1 MKPTEGKIGTMRK
14 VFAATAL
21 LAATFSLSVTPI
33 ARDAENWNPA
43 LAAAYLDARQEAWF
57 AWPRAA
63 SPDGP
68 CMSCHTGMPYLLA
81 RPALRKLLH
90 ESAPTKYETGLR
102 HRLDAR
108 AGVEPVDALQRTN
121 TIFEAMFVTDADT
134 QRKAFDQLWTLQ
146 KTDGPLKGAWQWF
159 AADLDPWETPLQV
172 PYGAALGALAI
183 GSAPASIRNTPAAQ
197 AGIRS
202 LVAYL
207 NDGLP
212 SRPLHA
218 RLAMLWASTKLPQVM
233 DDDVRKAT
241 IDEILAKQ
249 QPDGGWTLES
259 LGPWTEHP
267 AAPPSLTPAASHPY
281 ATALTAYVL
290 GIAGGKRA
298 RTQTDRALV
307 WLRQHQDRQTGAWPA
322 VSMNKTYPAGSME
335 EKFLQD
341 AATAF
346 AVLALTS

>member
-1 MKPTEGKIGTMRK
+1 MRK
-14 VFAATAL
+14 LFAAPLLLVATSTLAVTAL
-21 LAATFSLSVTPI
+21 AP
-33 ARDAENWNPA
+33 RAEKWDPA
-43 LAAAYLDARQEAWF
+43 LAARYLDARQEAWF

-68 CMSCHTGMPYLLA
+68 CISCHTGMPYLLA

-90 ESAPTKYETGLR
+90 ESAPTMYETGLR
-102 HRLDAR
+102 HRLDLR
-108 AGVEPVDALQRTN
+108 AGKEQVDGLQRTN
-121 TIFEAMFVTDADT
+121 TIFEAMFVTDENK
-134 QRKAFDQLWTLQ
+134 QRQAFEQLWALQ

-183 GSAPASIRNTPAAQ
+183 GSAPASIRETPDAQ
-197 AGIRS
+197 ARIRS

-207 NDGLP
+207 NDDLAN
-212 SRPLHA
+212 RPLHA

-233 DDDVRKAT
+233 DESTRRAT
-241 IDEILAKQ
+241 IDEILGKQ
-249 QPDGGWTLES
+249 QADGGWTLES
-259 LGPWTEHP
+259 LGPWTDHP
-267 AAPPSLTPAASHPY
+267 AAPPSLTPGASHPY

-290 GIAGGKRA
+290 KLAGGRA
-298 RTQTDRALV
+298 ARKQTERALD
-307 WLRQHQDRQTGAWPA
+307 WLRQHQDHQTGAWPA
-322 VSMNKTYPAGSME
+322 VSMNKKYPAGSME

>member
-1 MKPTEGKIGTMRK
+1 MRK
-14 VFAATAL
+14 L
-21 LAATFSLSVTPI
+21 LAAAVLLVAGFTFAVTTL
-33 ARDAENWNPA
+33 ARSSENWDPA
-43 LAAAYLDARQEAWF
+43 LAARYLDARQEAWF

-68 CMSCHTGMPYLLA
+68 CISCHTGLPYLLA

-90 ESAPTKYETGLR
+90 ENAPTMYETGLR
-102 HRLDAR
+102 HRLDLR
-108 AGVEPVDALQRTN
+108 AGKEPVDGLQRTN
-121 TIFEAMFVTDADT
+121 TIFEAMFVTDESK
-134 QRKAFDQLWTLQ
+134 QRQAFEQLWALQ

-183 GSAPASIRNTPAAQ
+183 GSAPASIRETPDAQ
-197 AGIRS
+197 ARIRS
-202 LVAYL
+202 LVEYL
-207 NDGLP
+207 NSDLAN
-212 SRPLHA
+212 RPLHA
-218 RLAMLWASTKLPQVM
+218 RIAMLWASTKLRQVM
-233 DDDVRKAT
+233 DEHARTAT

-249 QPDGGWTLES
+249 QADGGWTLES
-259 LGPWTEHP
+259 LGPWTDHP
-267 AAPPSLTPAASHPY
+267 AAPPSLTPGASHPY

-290 GIAGGKRA
+290 KLAAGRRA
-298 RTQTDRALV
+298 RTGTERALD
-307 WLRQHQDRQTGAWPA
+307 WLRKHQDRRTGAWPA
-322 VSMNKTYPAGSME
+322 VSMNKKYPAGSME

>member
-1 MKPTEGKIGTMRK
+1 MWSMRK
-14 VFAATAL
+14 VVLAAL
-21 LAATFSLSVTPI
+21 LLATVFTLAVTGL
-33 ARDAENWNPA
+33 AKSGENWDPA
-43 LAAAYLDARQEAWF
+43 LAARYLDARQEAWF

-68 CMSCHTGMPYLLA
+68 CISCHTGMPYLLA

-90 ESAPTKYETGLR
+90 ESAPTMYETGLR

-108 AGVEPVDALQRTN
+108 AGKEPVDGLQRTN
-121 TIFEAMFVTDADT
+121 TIFEAMFVTDET
-134 QRKAFDQLWTLQ
+134 KQREAFEQLWALQ

-183 GSAPASIRNTPAAQ
+183 GSAPASIRDAADAQ
-197 AGIRS
+197 ARIRA
-202 LVAYL
+202 LVEYL
-207 NDGLP
+207 NDDLP
-212 SRPLHA
+212 HRPLHA

-233 DDDVRKAT
+233 DERARRAT

-249 QPDGGWTLES
+249 QADGGWTLES
-259 LGPWTEHP
+259 LGPWTDHP
-267 AAPPSLTPAASHPY
+267 AAPASLTPGASHPY

-290 GIAGGKRA
+290 KLAAGKHARA
-298 RTQTDRALV
+298 ETNRALD
-307 WLRQHQDRQTGAWPA
+307 WLRKHQDRRTGAWPA
-322 VSMNKTYPAGSME
+322 VSMNKKYPAGSME